1 MVCFSNIRKEFLD
14 DAEVSYRIDVENA
27 FELVICLVENGAQDT
42 DPCVVDYD
50 CW

>member
-14 DAEVSYRIDVENA
+14 DAKVSHGVDVKNA
-27 FELVICLVENGAQDT
+27 LELVICLVENGAQDT
-42 DPCVVDYD
+42 DSCIVDYD